1 MATLKEKLQD
11 IHWETLTVD
20 AALETL
26 NTDTNGLSEG
36 EAAERLALYRM
47 FL

>member
-1 MATLKEKLQD
+1 MATIKEKLQD

-26 NTDTNGLSEG
+26 NADTNGLSDA
-36 EAAERLALYRM
+36 EATERLALYAVK
-47 FL
+47 